1 MHAKKNTP
9 SDPVTIHIVDDEPN
23 ARKALQRLLNR
34 AGFTTELH
42 ASGSEFLENYNGE
55 PACLILDLHMPGL
68 RGEKLVE
75 EILQRNLNLV
85 VLVVTGHA
93 TVASAVFLTRAG
105 AIDVIEKPFDN
116 EHLLETVRI
125 MVRKARRVFAQRALA
140 DDFKARMASL
150 TSREK
155 DVFDLLLA
163 GFSSADIG
171 EQLDVS
177 KKTVDIHRSRVMS
190 KMGAA
195 SVAELIVSWT
205 TLVERDQAHLASSH
219 QLGYKPS

>member
-1 MHAKKNTP
+1 MDANKNTP
-9 SDPVTIHIVDDEPN
+9 SDPVTIHIVDDELN

-34 AGFTTELH
+34 AGFNTELH
-42 ASGSEFLENYNGE
+42 TSGSEFLENYNGE
-55 PACLILDLHMPGL
+55 PACLILDLHMPGF
-68 RGEKLVE
+68 RGEKIVE

-93 TVASAVFLTRAG
+93 TVSSAVFLTRAG

-140 DDFKARMASL
+140 EDFKARIASL

-171 EQLDVS
+171 EQLNVS
-177 KKTVDIHRSRVMS
+177 KKTVDIHRSRVMT

-205 TLVERDQAHLASSH
+205 TLIERDQTHPTSGSHL
-219 QLGYKPS
+219 

>member
-1 MHAKKNTP
+1 MDANKNTP
-9 SDPVTIHIVDDEPN
+9 SDPVTIHIVDDELN

-34 AGFTTELH
+34 AGFNTELH
-42 ASGSEFLENYNGE
+42 TSGSEFLENYNGE
-55 PACLILDLHMPGL
+55 PACLILDLHMPGF
-68 RGEKLVE
+68 RGEKIVE

-93 TVASAVFLTRAG
+93 TVSSAVFLTRAG

-140 DDFKARMASL
+140 EDFKARIASL

-171 EQLDVS
+171 EQLNVS
-177 KKTVDIHRSRVMS
+177 KKTVDIHRSRVMT

-205 TLVERDQAHLASSH
+205 TLIERDQAHPTSGSH
-219 QLGYKPS
+219 L